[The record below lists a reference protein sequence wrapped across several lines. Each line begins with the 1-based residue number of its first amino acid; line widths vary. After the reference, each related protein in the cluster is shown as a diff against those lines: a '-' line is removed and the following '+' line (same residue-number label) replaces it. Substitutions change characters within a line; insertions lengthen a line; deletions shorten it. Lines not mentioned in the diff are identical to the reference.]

1 MPAHSLFAYLLQEME
16 RVETACLGNPVRNQ
30 PWIAAFLGNGAAQY
44 VVVFEQY
51 VVVFERK
58 SYTKVSSLEM
68 AIYVTFSLYYCL
80 NFEYPDGAKLI
91 FSFFQD
97 FVLEEPDK
105 CLKSATYL
113 SVTSDIKHCLSI

>member
-16 RVETACLGNPVRNQ
+16 RVETAFLGNPVRNQ
-30 PWIAAFLGNGAAQY
+30 PWIAAFLGDGAAK
-44 VVVFEQY
+44 Y

-80 NFEYPDGAKLI
+80 NLEYPDGAKLI

-105 CLKSATYL
+105 CHKSATYL
-113 SVTSDIKHCLSI
+113 SVTSDIKRCLSI